1 VLLDSSVRRG
11 AARGAGT
18 AWQAGVADF
27 CRSCRPDEGPVCFT
41 QTGLSAV
48 WVLGFPFSQDPT
60 HPNLGGLEVGGPPP
74 VGVFFFSLS
83 GKFGGLSTGLTL
95 VVSGYDSVWR
105 GVARGAGFSVL
116 LGVGRQPRVS
126 LAVVTIVWQ
135 AAARGADRS
144 RLLGVGR
151 RQPRV
156 SLAVVTI
163 VWRAAAPVVEGF

>member
-1 VLLDSSVRRG
+1 
-11 AARGAGT
+11 
-18 AWQAGVADF
+18 
-27 CRSCRPDEGPVCFT
+27 
-41 QTGLSAV
+41 
-48 WVLGFPFSQDPT
+48 
-60 HPNLGGLEVGGPPP
+60 
-74 VGVFFFSLS
+74 VGVFVFSLS

-135 AAARGADRS
+135 APARGPDRS

-156 SLAVVTI
+156 SLAVGTV
-163 VWRAAAPVVEGF
+163 VWRAAAPIVAGF